1 VEVVS
6 VDVMDALTTGRLAQ
20 ARAITFEYVASTQGE
35 AGLPVP
41 QAIRDL
47 PQPLRTVLESLDE
60 RHQSPGALLLA
71 LQGETVCG
79 TVALQRSW
87 LSAAT
92 DAVVQRLYVREAYRR
107 QGIAGRLMAA
117 VHEIAAREGFQRLI
131 LNVMASRAGALACYE
146 TLGYTR
152 LTETLDWPYGG
163 VWLGRRINS

>member
-1 VEVVS
+1 VVH
-6 VDVMDALTTGRLAQ
+6 VDIMDALATGRLAQ
-20 ARAITFEYVASTQGE
+20 ARTIAFEYLASTQGE

-47 PQPLRTVLESLDE
+47 PEPLRAVLESLNE
-60 RHQSPGALLLA
+60 RHQPPGALLLA
-71 LQGETVCG
+71 MRDETVCG

-87 LSAAT
+87 LSTPT

-107 QGIAGRLMAA
+107 QGIAGQLMMA

-131 LNVMASRAGALACYE
+131 LNVMTSRTGALACYE

-163 VWLGRRINS
+163 VWLGRSINS